1 MNVWPVFA
9 GLVVVI
15 VGMLAIRHA
24 SRRRALLAT
33 MQRNTERQGVIIA
46 ILDRIEVIMKDATLS
61 PAEARVATGLLIAEL
76 RAMDDDGILVPLI
89 DDTEGYIDERLAKR
103 AG

>member
-1 MNVWPVFA
+1 MNAWPVFV

-15 VGMLAIRHA
+15 LGILAV
-24 SRRRALLAT
+24 RRASQQRARLVT
-33 MQRNTERQGVIIA
+33 MQRNAERQGVIIA
-46 ILDRIEVIMKDATLS
+46 ILDRIEVVMKDPSLS